1 MFVSYCDVLKV
12 LFFKAYSLTVFPV
25 DVCISCQ
32 QLGLKLFVDKI
43 NIYPMATQSVNVLED
58 APSAHHNNQLTLFLH
73 SLAPY
78 EKTTSV
84 MCRKYT
90 SNE

>member
-1 MFVSYCDVLKV
+1 
-12 LFFKAYSLTVFPV
+12 
-25 DVCISCQ
+25 
-32 QLGLKLFVDKI
+32 
-43 NIYPMATQSVNVLED
+43 MATQSVNGLKD